1 MHSSELEILKDRE
14 PAIGTHPLRV
24 LLWLMMVSSTMIF
37 AAYTSAYI
45 VRREEGN
52 WLEFDLPGGLL
63 FTSIIILLSSASIQW
78 AYASARKDELRR
90 VQVGILITFAL
101 GLVFL
106 VGQWNVWGELVR
118 NKIHFGGVDANPS
131 GSFLYV
137 LMGVHAFHLITGLI
151 FLLRVLRKSF
161 NYQVH
166 SRQMLSIGNVTIY
179 WHFLGG
185 LWLYLYLFLLL
196 NH

>member
-1 MHSSELEILKDRE
+1 MHPAETLTNKE
-14 PAIGTHPLRV
+14 PGTGLHPTRLV
-24 LLWLMMVSSTMIF
+24 LWLMIISIFMIF

-52 WLEFDLPGGLL
+52 WLEFELPASMLINTVL
-63 FTSIIILLSSASIQW
+63 IVLSSAAVQW
-78 AYASARKDELRR
+78 AYFAARKDELN
-90 VQVGILITFAL
+90 QVKL
-101 GLVFL
+101 GLGLTLLLGAAFL
-106 VGQWNVWGELVR
+106 VGQWQVWAELVR

-137 LMGVHAFHLITGLI
+137 LMGVHAFHLVTGLI
-151 FLLRVLRKSF
+151 FLLKVLRKSF

>member
-1 MHSSELEILKDRE
+1 MNTSELLPEKE
-14 PAIGTHPLRV
+14 PGAGTHPLRF
-24 LLWLMMVSSTMIF
+24 LLWLMMVSITMIF

-52 WLEFDLPGGLL
+52 WLEFELPARLL
-63 FTSIIILLSSASIQW
+63 ITTIILALSSATVQW
-78 AYASARKDELRR
+78 AYFSARKDEVRR
-90 VQVGILITFAL
+90 VQI
-101 GLVFL
+101 GLVLTFVLGVAFL
-106 VGQWNVWGELVR
+106 VGQWNVWVDLVQ
-118 NKIHFGGVDANPS
+118 NKIFFGGVDSNPS

-137 LMGVHAFHLITGLI
+137 LTGVHAFHLITGLI
-151 FLLRVLRKSF
+151 FLLIVLRKSL

-179 WHFLGG
+179 WHFLGA

>member
-14 PAIGTHPLRV
+14 PGLGTHPTRV
-24 LLWLMMVSSTMIF
+24 LMWLMMISSTMIF

-52 WLEFDLPGGLL
+52 WMEFDLPFSLL
-63 FTSIIILLSSASIQW
+63 YTTLIIVLSSAAIQW
-78 AYASARKDELRR
+78 AYFAARKDQLQ
-90 VQVGILITFAL
+90 QVKLGILISFVL

-106 VGQWNVWGELVR
+106 AGQWNVWGELVR
-118 NKIHFGGVDANPS
+118 NKIYFSGVDANPS

-137 LMGVHAFHLITGLI
+137 LMGVHAFHLVTGLI
-151 FLLRVLRKSF
+151 FLLIVLRKSF

-179 WHFLGG
+179 WHFLGA

>member
-1 MHSSELEILKDRE
+1 MYSSVE
-14 PAIGTHPLRV
+14 PLTDKEPGTGMHPLRL

-45 VRREEGN
+45 VRRDEGN
-52 WLEFDLPGGLL
+52 WLEFALPASLL
-63 FTSIIILLSSASIQW
+63 TNTLIILLSSATVQW
-78 AYASARKDELRR
+78 AYFSAKKDNLKS
-90 VQVGILITFAL
+90 VKLGLLLTIAL
-101 GLVFL
+101 GLVF
-106 VGQWNVWGELVR
+106 VAGQYSVWGELVR

-137 LMGVHAFHLITGLI
+137 LMGVHAFHLLFGLI
-151 FLLRVLRKSF
+151 FLLKVLRKAF

-166 SRQMLSIGNVTIY
+166 SRQMLSIGNVTIF

>member
-1 MHSSELEILKDRE
+1 MHPSEALNTKQ
-14 PAIGTHPLRV
+14 PATGIHPLRFV
-24 LLWLMMVSSTMIF
+24 LVLMMVSIFMIF

-45 VRREEGN
+45 VRRNEGN
-52 WLEFDLPGGLL
+52 WLEFDLPFGFLVTTL
-63 FTSIIILLSSASIQW
+63 ILAASSVSVQW
-78 AYASARKDELRR
+78 AWFAARKDELN
-90 VQVGILITFAL
+90 QVRTALIVTTVL
-101 GLVFL
+101 GTAFL
-106 VGQWNVWGELVR
+106 VGQWQMWAQLVGQR
-118 NKIHFGGVDANPS
+118 IFFAGTDANPS

-137 LMGVHAFHLITGLI
+137 LTGVHAFHLITGLI
-151 FLLRVLRKSF
+151 FLLIVLRKSF

-179 WHFLGG
+179 WHYLGA

>member
-1 MHSSELEILKDRE
+1 MHSSEALNTKQ
-14 PAIGTHPLRV
+14 PATGIHPARF
-24 LLWLMMVSSTMIF
+24 LLMLMMVSIFMIF

-45 VRREEGN
+45 VRRNEGN
-52 WLEFDLPGGLL
+52 WLEFDLPAGFIYTTVVL
-63 FTSIIILLSSASIQW
+63 LLSSATVQW
-78 AYASARKDELRR
+78 AWLAARKNELKQVR
-90 VQVGILITFAL
+90 VAL
-101 GLVFL
+101 LLTLAFGLAFL
-106 VGQWNVWGELVR
+106 VGQYLMWSQLVDQR
-118 NKIHFGGVDANPS
+118 IFFAGTDSNPS

-137 LMGVHAFHLITGLI
+137 LTGVHGFHLITGLI
-151 FLLRVLRKSF
+151 FLLIVLRKSF

-179 WHFLGG
+179 WHFLGA

>member
-1 MHSSELEILKDRE
+1 MHPSEALNTKQ
-14 PAIGTHPLRV
+14 PATGIHPLRFV
-24 LLWLMMVSSTMIF
+24 LVLMMVSIFMIF

-45 VRREEGN
+45 VRRNEGN
-52 WLEFDLPGGLL
+52 WLEFDLPFGFLITTL
-63 FTSIIILLSSASIQW
+63 ILAASSVSVQW
-78 AYASARKDELRR
+78 AWFAARKDELN
-90 VQVGILITFAL
+90 QVRTALIITTVL
-101 GLVFL
+101 GTAFL
-106 VGQWNVWGELVR
+106 VGQWQMWTQLVGER
-118 NKIHFGGVDANPS
+118 IFFAGTDANPS

-137 LMGVHAFHLITGLI
+137 LTGVHAFHLITGLI
-151 FLLRVLRKSF
+151 FLLIVLRKSF

-179 WHFLGG
+179 WHYLGA

>member
-1 MHSSELEILKDRE
+1 MHPAETLTDKE
-14 PAIGTHPLRV
+14 PGTGLHPARLV
-24 LLWLMMVSSTMIF
+24 LWLMIISIFMIF

-52 WLEFDLPGGLL
+52 WLEFELPASMLINTVL
-63 FTSIIILLSSASIQW
+63 IVLSSATVQW
-78 AYASARKDELRR
+78 AYFAARKDELN
-90 VQVGILITFAL
+90 QVKL
-101 GLVFL
+101 GLVLTLVLGTAFL
-106 VGQWNVWGELVR
+106 VGQWQVWAELVR

-151 FLLRVLRKSF
+151 FLLKVLRKSF

>member
-1 MHSSELEILKDRE
+1 MATSEILQDKE
-14 PAIGTHPLRV
+14 AGTGTHPKR
-24 LLWLMMVSSTMIF
+24 LLLLLMMISITMIF

-52 WLEFDLPGGLL
+52 WLEFDLPPGLL
-63 FTSIIILLSSASIQW
+63 YTTVVILFSSATVQW
-78 AYASARKDELRR
+78 AWFAARKDEVRQ
-90 VQVGILITFAL
+90 VQIGLALTFIL

-106 VGQWNVWGELVR
+106 IGQWNVWVDLVAH
-118 NKIHFGGVDANPS
+118 KIHFGGVDANPS

-137 LMGVHAFHLITGLI
+137 LTGVHGFHLITGLI
-151 FLLRVLRKSF
+151 FLLIVLRKSL

-179 WHFLGG
+179 WHFLGA

>member
-1 MHSSELEILKDRE
+1 MH
-14 PAIGTHPLRV
+14 PAEALNSKQPATGVHPLRF
-24 LLWLMMVSSTMIF
+24 LLWLMMVSITMIF

-52 WLEFDLPGGLL
+52 WLEFDLPAGCLI
-63 FTSIIILLSSASIQW
+63 TTCIIVVSSATMQW
-78 AYASARKDELRR
+78 AWFAARKDEVNQARIGL
-90 VQVGILITFAL
+90 LLTFLL
-101 GLVFL
+101 GVAFL
-106 VGQWNVWGELVR
+106 VGQWAMWGQLVDNR
-118 NKIHFGGVDANPS
+118 IFFGGTDANPS

-137 LMGVHAFHLITGLI
+137 LTGVHGFHLITGLI
-151 FLLRVLRKSF
+151 FLLVVLRKSF

-179 WHFLGG
+179 WHFLGA

>member
-1 MHSSELEILKDRE
+1 LPYSLLYTTLTIL
-14 PAIGTHPLRV
+14 
-24 LLWLMMVSSTMIF
+24 VSSAF
-37 AAYTSAYI
+37 
-45 VRREEGN
+45 V
-52 WLEFDLPGGLL
+52 
-63 FTSIIILLSSASIQW
+63 QW
-78 AYASARKDELRR
+78 SYMSARKDELRR
-90 VQVGILITFAL
+90 VQVGLVITFLL

-106 VGQWNVWGELVR
+106 AGQWNVWGELVA
-118 NKIHFGGVDANPS
+118 NKIHFGGGANPS
-131 GSFLYV
+131 GSFVYL

-151 FLLRVLRKSF
+151 FLLVVLRKSF

-166 SRQMLSIGNVTIY
+166 SRQLLSIGNVTIY

>member
-1 MHSSELEILKDRE
+1 MHPAETLTNKE
-14 PAIGTHPLRV
+14 PGTGLHPTRLV
-24 LLWLMMVSSTMIF
+24 LWLMIISIFMIF

-52 WLEFDLPGGLL
+52 WLEFELPASMLINTVL
-63 FTSIIILLSSASIQW
+63 ILLSSATVQW
-78 AYASARKDELRR
+78 AYFAARKDELS
-90 VQVGILITFAL
+90 QVKI
-101 GLVFL
+101 GLVLTVILGTAFL
-106 VGQWNVWGELVR
+106 IGQWQVWAELVR

-137 LMGVHAFHLITGLI
+137 LMGVHAFHLVTGLI
-151 FLLRVLRKSF
+151 FLLKVLRKSF

>member
-14 PAIGTHPLRV
+14 PAIGAHPLRV
-24 LLWLMMVSSTMIF
+24 VLWLMMVSSTMIF
-37 AAYTSAYI
+37 AAYTSAFI

-52 WLEFDLPGGLL
+52 WLEFDLPQSLL
-63 FTSIIILLSSASIQW
+63 YTTITILVSSAFVQW
-78 AYASARKDELRR
+78 AYMSARKDELRR
-90 VQVGILITFAL
+90 VQLGLLLAFVL

-106 VGQWNVWGELVR
+106 GGQWSVWSELVA
-118 NKIHFGGVDANPS
+118 NKIHFGGGANPS
-131 GSFLYV
+131 ESFVYL

-151 FLLRVLRKSF
+151 FLLVVLRKSV

-179 WHFLGG
+179 WHFLGA

>member
-1 MHSSELEILKDRE
+1 MDSYEALNTKQ
-14 PAIGTHPLRV
+14 PATGIHPARF
-24 LLWLMMVSSTMIF
+24 LLMLMMVSIFMIF

-45 VRREEGN
+45 VRRNEGN
-52 WLEFDLPGGLL
+52 WLEFNLPVGFIYTTLVL
-63 FTSIIILLSSASIQW
+63 LLSSATVQW
-78 AYASARKDELRR
+78 AWLAARKDE
-90 VQVGILITFAL
+90 VKQVRLALMLTL
-101 GLVFL
+101 GLGLAFL
-106 VGQWNVWGELVR
+106 VGQYLLWGQLVDQR
-118 NKIHFGGVDANPS
+118 IFFAGTDANPS

-137 LMGVHAFHLITGLI
+137 LTGVHGFHLLTGLI
-151 FLLRVLRKSF
+151 FLLIVLRKSF

-179 WHFLGG
+179 WHFLGA

>member
-1 MHSSELEILKDRE
+1 MNTTELLPEKE
-14 PAIGTHPLRV
+14 PGTGTHPLRF
-24 LLWLMMVSSTMIF
+24 LLWLMMVSITMIF

-52 WLEFDLPGGLL
+52 WLEFDLPSRLL
-63 FTSIIILLSSASIQW
+63 ITTIILALSSATVQW
-78 AYASARKDELRR
+78 AYFSARKDEIRR
-90 VQVGILITFAL
+90 VQIGLGLTFAL
-101 GLVFL
+101 GVAFL
-106 VGQWNVWGELVR
+106 VGQWNVWADLVR
-118 NKIHFGGVDANPS
+118 NKIFFGGVDSNPS

-137 LMGVHAFHLITGLI
+137 LTGVHAFHLITGLI
-151 FLLRVLRKSF
+151 FLLVVLRKSL

-179 WHFLGG
+179 WHFLGA

>member
-1 MHSSELEILKDRE
+1 MHPSEALNTKQ
-14 PAIGTHPLRV
+14 PATGIHPLRFV
-24 LLWLMMVSSTMIF
+24 LVLMMVSIFMIF

-45 VRREEGN
+45 VRRNEGN
-52 WLEFDLPGGLL
+52 WLEFNLPFGFLITTL
-63 FTSIIILLSSASIQW
+63 ILAASSISVQW
-78 AYASARKDELRR
+78 AWFAARKDELT
-90 VQVGILITFAL
+90 QVRTALLVTTVLGVAFLI
-101 GLVFL
+101 GQWQMWEQL
-106 VGQWNVWGELVR
+106 VGQRIFFAGT
-118 NKIHFGGVDANPS
+118 DANPS

-137 LMGVHAFHLITGLI
+137 LTGVHAFHLLTGLI
-151 FLLRVLRKSF
+151 FLLIVLRKSF

-179 WHFLGG
+179 WHYLGA

>member
-1 MHSSELEILKDRE
+1 MHSAEVLSTKQ
-14 PAIGTHPLRV
+14 PATGIHPLRF
-24 LLWLMMVSSTMIF
+24 LLWLMMVSITMIF

-52 WLEFDLPGGLL
+52 WLEFDLPAGFLI
-63 FTSIIILLSSASIQW
+63 TTCIIVVSSATMQW
-78 AYASARKDELRR
+78 AWFAARKDEVNQARIGL
-90 VQVGILITFAL
+90 ILTFLL
-101 GLVFL
+101 GVAFL
-106 VGQWNVWGELVR
+106 IGQWAMWGELVDNR
-118 NKIHFGGVDANPS
+118 IFFGGTDANPS

-137 LMGVHAFHLITGLI
+137 LTGVHGFHLITGLI
-151 FLLRVLRKSF
+151 FLLVVLRKSF

-179 WHFLGG
+179 WHFLGA

>member
-1 MHSSELEILKDRE
+1 MNTSEILPE
-14 PAIGTHPLRV
+14 NEAGAGTHPLRF
-24 LLWLMMVSSTMIF
+24 LLWLMMVSITMIF

-52 WLEFDLPGGLL
+52 WLEFDLPARLL
-63 FTSIIILLSSASIQW
+63 VTTIILALSSATVQW
-78 AYASARKDELRR
+78 AYFSARKDEVRR
-90 VQVGILITFAL
+90 VQI
-101 GLVFL
+101 GLVLTFVLGVAFL
-106 VGQWNVWGELVR
+106 IGQWNVWVDLVQ
-118 NKIHFGGVDANPS
+118 NKIFFGGVDSNPS

-137 LMGVHAFHLITGLI
+137 LTGVHAFHLVTGLI
-151 FLLRVLRKSF
+151 FLLIVLRKSLK
-161 NYQVH
+161 YQVH

-179 WHFLGG
+179 WHFLGA

>member
-1 MHSSELEILKDRE
+1 MHSSEALNTKQ
-14 PAIGTHPLRV
+14 PATGIHPLRFV
-24 LLWLMMVSSTMIF
+24 LVLMMVSIFMIF

-45 VRREEGN
+45 VRRNEGN
-52 WLEFDLPGGLL
+52 WLEFDLPFGFLITTL
-63 FTSIIILLSSASIQW
+63 ILAASSVTVQW
-78 AYASARKDELRR
+78 AWFAARKDELK
-90 VQVGILITFAL
+90 QVRTALILTTVLGIA
-101 GLVFL
+101 FL
-106 VGQWNVWGELVR
+106 VGQWEMWGLLVGQR
-118 NKIHFGGVDANPS
+118 IFFAGVDANPS

-137 LMGVHAFHLITGLI
+137 LTGVHAFHLVTGLI
-151 FLLRVLRKSF
+151 FLLIVLRKSF

-179 WHFLGG
+179 WHYLGA